1 MSSIIW
7 CLIFIVLTISALR
20 VIYRLGKDVQN
31 LEILNG
37 LEPIVDSQGEWKD
50 AKDDLYQN
58 GYFQGREDALNEV
71 LDLFEKEKEVET
83 NE

>member
-1 MSSIIW
+1 MV
-7 CLIFIVLTISALR
+7 FD
-20 VIYRLGKDVQN
+20 IYRFDDLS
-31 LEILNG
+31 LESYIQAWQRC